1 MEVKRYRGENMQEA
15 MFKVKADLGA
25 DAIILHTRKFKKGG
39 FFGFFGRKIVEVIA
53 TVEEEKEN
61 REYKELQN
69 ELNQMKNMMNS
80 LMDELESNQLNG
92 IDYNQFPEVMQ
103 KIAKKLL
110 KQGANGYVV
119 NKILKSITEELA
131 PEDLKDKDRMR
142 SLLVAELKGRLN
154 DISPL
159 EISNSNPKVIALVG
173 PTGVGKTTTIAK
185 LAANFNLMDNKDVA
199 LITADTYRIAAVDQL
214 KTYSEIIGAP
224 LEVIFNA
231 NELKEAI
238 DKFINKD
245 LILIDTAG
253 RSQKNQM
260 HMSELS
266 ALLEKVRIDEKYLV
280 LSVTT
285 KFNDIKDIISKFQ
298 DINID
303 KFILTKLDE
312 TEAVGTILNI
322 VEEFNIPLSYMTNGQ
337 NVPED
342 IELIDPQKLVD
353 VFLKEQL

>member
-1 MEVKRYRGENMQEA
+1 
-15 MFKVKADLGA
+15 
-25 DAIILHTRKFKKGG
+25 
-39 FFGFFGRKIVEVIA
+39 
-53 TVEEEKEN
+53 
-61 REYKELQN
+61 
-69 ELNQMKNMMNS
+69 
-80 LMDELESNQLNG
+80 
-92 IDYNQFPEVMQ
+92 
-103 KIAKKLL
+103 
-110 KQGANGYVV
+110 
-119 NKILKSITEELA
+119 LA

-303 KFILTKLDE
+303 KFTGLF
-312 TEAVGTILNI
+312 LNNLNFH
-322 VEEFNIPLSYMTNGQ
+322 VCS
-337 NVPED
+337 
-342 IELIDPQKLVD
+342 
-353 VFLKEQL
+353 LKV